1 MLRRK
6 GFTLIELMIVVAII
20 AIIAAIAIPGLLRAR
35 ISANE
40 GSAIGGLKTIST
52 SQAQFQSQAQVDQDQ
67 DGTGE
72 FGLLCELAGTA
83 SRRGNVIDANLAR
96 CNPTFITPVFG
107 PDAGLTYGQKS
118 GYMFQMYLPGGPET
132 EAAGGANP
140 APLAPPGAQASIDG
154 QENKFRCY
162 GWPVTN
168 GTSGIRAFAVD
179 VSAEV
184 LATPNS
190 TVPVYTGAGAR
201 VQWDAA
207 ADPLS
212 APLKVDSVTG
222 FEALFVAGNVGAD
235 GKVWASGGS

>member
-96 CNPTFITPVFG
+96 CNPTFITCLRTG
-107 PDAGLTYGQKS
+107 RRSHLW
-118 GYMFQMYLPGGPET
+118 PEVRLHV
-132 EAAGGANP
+132 P
-140 APLAPPGAQASIDG
+140 
-154 QENKFRCY
+154 
-162 GWPVTN
+162 
-168 GTSGIRAFAVD
+168 D
-179 VSAEV
+179 VSPWR
-184 LATPNS
+184 TRDRS
-190 TVPVYTGAGAR
+190 R
-201 VQWDAA
+201 RW
-207 ADPLS
+207 S
-212 APLKVDSVTG
+212 
-222 FEALFVAGNVGAD
+222 
-235 GKVWASGGS
+235 